1 MATAMAMMVVDV
13 IEKEVTNA
21 TYVVIALVMVAVGR
35 EVVDRAA
42 ARLVRL
48 AQSGGSNGSLR
59 PLGVARLCRV
69 LCRASLAQYER
80 GAKM

>member
-35 EVVDRAA
+35 EVVDHAA
-42 ARLVRL
+42 AAAAAAVEVEMVEMGGGVGGHTWPMNNLRTAQRLRWW
-48 AQSGGSNGSLR
+48 
-59 PLGVARLCRV
+59 
-69 LCRASLAQYER
+69 
-80 GAKM
+80 